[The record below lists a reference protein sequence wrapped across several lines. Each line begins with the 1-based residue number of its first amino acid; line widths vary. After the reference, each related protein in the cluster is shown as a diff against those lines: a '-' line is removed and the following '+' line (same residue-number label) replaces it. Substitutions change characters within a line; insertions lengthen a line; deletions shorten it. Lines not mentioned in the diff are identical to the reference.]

1 MAKERKMEKIAIVGG
16 GSWGSALANL
26 LVDNHKEVLIY
37 DNDQSTVDEINQFHT
52 NKSKLGDVPLSE
64 KVRATSNLKE
74 TLAFSDMIVLA
85 VPTSVTRIVLSSMNK
100 VIESKKL
107 FVNVAKGLE
116 FKTNDRVSEIVYD
129 EIDAYMIEGFVSL
142 TGPSHAE
149 EVVVKKLTSI
159 VAASVDIKHS
169 KLVQET
175 FSNDLYFRVY
185 TSNDLIGAEL
195 GGSLKNIYAI
205 ASGILDGLGFGIN
218 AKSALITRGLI
229 EMKRITLA
237 LGGLEETLNGLVG
250 IGDLIVTCMSRFSR
264 NYSAGLLI
272 GEGDDL
278 QTSLSKMTM
287 VVEGVKTCRT
297 AYFLSKELNLQT
309 PIIDAVYDILF
320 NEIEPRIVINQL
332 MSRQLKS
339 EQ

>member
-1 MAKERKMEKIAIVGG
+1 VSLAKEV
-16 GSWGSALANL
+16 
-26 LVDNHKEVLIY
+26 V
-37 DNDQSTVDEINQFHT
+37 
-52 NKSKLGDVPLSE
+52 
-64 KVRATSNLKE
+64 ATTSLQE
-74 TLAFSDMIVLA
+74 TLNFSDMIILA
-85 VPTSVTRIVLSSMNK
+85 VPTSVTRIVLSEMK
-100 VIESKKL
+100 KLIQSKKL

-116 FKTNDRVSEIVYD
+116 FKTNDRVSQIVYD
-129 EIDAYMIEGFVSL
+129 EIPEAYIEGFVSL

-149 EVVVKKLTSI
+149 EVIVRKITSI
-159 VAASVDIKHS
+159 VAASNSLEHA

-175 FSNDLYFRVY
+175 FSNEDYFRVY
-185 TSNDLIGAEL
+185 TSLDLIAAEL

-205 ASGILDGLGFGIN
+205 ASGMLDGLGFGIN

-229 EMKRITLA
+229 EMKRITVE

-278 QTSLSKMTM
+278 KTSLSKMTM
-287 VVEGVKTCRT
+287 VVEGVKTCKT
-297 AYFLSKELNLQT
+297 AYFLAKELQIET
-309 PIIDAVYDILF
+309 PIIDAVYNVLF
-320 NEIEPRIVINQL
+320 NEIDPEIVINKL
-332 MSRQLKS
+332 MSRDLKS

>member
-1 MAKERKMEKIAIVGG
+1 MEKIAIVGG

-26 LVDNHKEVLIY
+26 LVDNKKEVLIY
-37 DNDQSTVDEINQFHT
+37 DNDKNTVDEINQSHT
-52 NKSKLGDVPLSE
+52 NIAKLGDAPLSD
-64 KVRATSNLKE
+64 KVKATTSLEE
-74 TLAFSDMIVLA
+74 TLNFSDMIILA
-85 VPTSVTRIVLSSMNK
+85 VPTSVTRIVLSE
-100 VIESKKL
+100 IKKIIKIKKI

-116 FKTNDRVSEIVYD
+116 FKTNDRVSQIVYD
-129 EIDAYMIEGFVSL
+129 ELPEEYIEGFVSL

-149 EVVVKKLTSI
+149 EVIVKKITSI
-159 VAASVDIKHS
+159 VAASNNLDHA

-175 FSNDLYFRVY
+175 FSNEDYFRVY
-185 TSNDLIGAEL
+185 TSLDLIGAEL

-205 ASGILDGLGFGIN
+205 ASGMLDGLGYGIN

-229 EMKRITLA
+229 EMKRITNE

-250 IGDLIVTCMSRFSR
+250 IGDLIVTCMSKFSR

-278 QTSLSKMTM
+278 KTSLSKMTM
-287 VVEGVKTCRT
+287 VVEGVKTCKT
-297 AYFLSKELNLQT
+297 AYFLSKELEIET
-309 PIIDAVYDILF
+309 PIIDAVYNVLF
-320 NEIEPRIVINQL
+320 NEIEPEIVISKL
-332 MSRQLKS
+332 MSRDLKS

>member
-1 MAKERKMEKIAIVGG
+1 MKKIAIMGG

-37 DNDQSTVDEINQFHT
+37 DNDLNTVNEINIKHT
-52 NKSKLGDVPLSE
+52 NQSKLGDVVLNKEVKASD
-64 KVRATSNLKE
+64 NLNE
-74 TLAFSDMIVLA
+74 VLNFSDMVVLA
-85 VPTSVTRIVLSSMNK
+85 VPTSVTRIVLSNIK
-100 VIESKKL
+100 EIIKSKKL

-116 FKTNDRVSEIVYD
+116 LKTNDRVSQIVYD
-129 EIDAYMIEGFVSL
+129 EIPEEYIEGFVSL

-159 VAASVDIKHS
+159 VAASENEHHAKI
-169 KLVQET
+169 VQET
-175 FSNDLYFRVY
+175 FSNEHYFRVY

-205 ASGILDGLGFGIN
+205 ASGMLDGLGYGIN

-229 EMKRITLA
+229 EMKRITLS

-250 IGDLIVTCMSRFSR
+250 VGDLIVTCMSRFSR
-264 NYSAGLLI
+264 NYSAGLMI

-278 QTSLSKMTM
+278 KTSLSKMTM
-287 VVEGVKTCRT
+287 VVEGVKTCKT
-297 AYFLSKELNLQT
+297 AYHLAKELEIDT
-309 PIIDAVYDILF
+309 PIIDAVYDVLF
-320 NEIEPRIVINQL
+320 NEIEPEIVIKKL
-332 MSRQLKS
+332 MSRELKS

>member
-1 MAKERKMEKIAIVGG
+1 MSLAKEV
-16 GSWGSALANL
+16 
-26 LVDNHKEVLIY
+26 V
-37 DNDQSTVDEINQFHT
+37 
-52 NKSKLGDVPLSE
+52 
-64 KVRATSNLKE
+64 ATTSLQE
-74 TLAFSDMIVLA
+74 TLNFSDMIILA
-85 VPTSVTRIVLSSMNK
+85 VPTSVTRIVLSEMK
-100 VIESKKL
+100 KLIQSKKL

-116 FKTNDRVSEIVYD
+116 FKTNDRVSQIVYD
-129 EIDAYMIEGFVSL
+129 EIPEAYIEGFVSL

-149 EVVVKKLTSI
+149 EVIVRKITSI
-159 VAASVDIKHS
+159 VAASNSLEHA

-175 FSNDLYFRVY
+175 FSNEDYFRVY
-185 TSNDLIGAEL
+185 TSLDLIAAEL

-205 ASGILDGLGFGIN
+205 ASGMLDGLGFGIN

-229 EMKRITLA
+229 EMKRITVE

-278 QTSLSKMTM
+278 KTSLSKMTM
-287 VVEGVKTCRT
+287 VVEGVKTCKT
-297 AYFLSKELNLQT
+297 AYFLAKELQIET
-309 PIIDAVYDILF
+309 PIIDAVYNVLF
-320 NEIEPRIVINQL
+320 NEIDPEIVINKL
-332 MSRQLKS
+332 MSRDLKS

>member
-1 MAKERKMEKIAIVGG
+1 MEKIAIVGG

-26 LVDNHKEVLIY
+26 LVDNKKEVLIY
-37 DNDQSTVDEINQFHT
+37 DNDKKTVDEINQFHT
-52 NKSKLGDVPLSE
+52 NQSKLGDVPLSKE
-64 KVRATSNLKE
+64 VVATTSLDQ
-74 TLAFSDMIVLA
+74 TLNFSDMIILA
-85 VPTSVTRIVLSSMNK
+85 VPTSVTRIVLSNMKNIIK
-100 VIESKKL
+100 RKKL

-116 FKTNDRVSEIVYD
+116 FKTNDRVSQIVYD
-129 EIDAYMIEGFVSL
+129 EIPSDYIEGFVSL

-149 EVVVKKLTSI
+149 EVIVRKLTSI
-159 VAASVDIKHS
+159 VAASNNLEHA

-175 FSNDLYFRVY
+175 FSNEDYFRVY
-185 TSNDLIGAEL
+185 TSLDLIGAEL

-205 ASGILDGLGFGIN
+205 ASGMLDGLGYGIN

-229 EMKRITLA
+229 EMKRITTE

-250 IGDLIVTCMSRFSR
+250 VGDLIVTCMSKFSR

-278 QTSLSKMTM
+278 KTSLSKMTM
-287 VVEGVKTCRT
+287 VVEGVKTCKT
-297 AYFLSKELNLQT
+297 AYFLAKDLHIET
-309 PIIDAVYDILF
+309 PIIDAVYDVLF
-320 NEIEPRIVINQL
+320 NEIEPNIVINKL
-332 MSRQLKS
+332 MARDLKS

>member
-1 MAKERKMEKIAIVGG
+1 MKKIAIMGG

-37 DNDQSTVDEINQFHT
+37 DNDLNTVNEINNKHT
-52 NKSKLGDVPLSE
+52 NQSKLGDVFL
-64 KVRATSNLKE
+64 NKE
-74 TLAFSDMIVLA
+74 VKASDDLNEVLHFSDMVVLA
-85 VPTSVTRIVLSSMNK
+85 VPTSVTRIVLSNIK
-100 VIESKKL
+100 EIIKSKKL

-116 FKTNDRVSEIVYD
+116 LKTNDRVSQIVYD
-129 EIDAYMIEGFVSL
+129 EIPEEYIEGFVSL

-159 VAASVDIKHS
+159 VAASENESHAKI
-169 KLVQET
+169 VQET
-175 FSNDLYFRVY
+175 FSNEHYFRVY

-205 ASGILDGLGFGIN
+205 ASGMLDGLGYGIN

-229 EMKRITLA
+229 EMKRITVR

-250 IGDLIVTCMSRFSR
+250 VGDLIVTCMSRFSR
-264 NYSAGLLI
+264 NYSAGLMI

-278 QTSLSKMTM
+278 KTSLSKMTM
-287 VVEGVKTCRT
+287 VVEGVKTCKT
-297 AYFLSKELNLQT
+297 AYHLAKELEIDT
-309 PIIDAVYDILF
+309 PIIDAVYDVLF
-320 NEIEPRIVINQL
+320 NEIEPKIVIKQL
-332 MSRQLKS
+332 MSRELKS